1 MKRLGLT
8 PGLDGKTVIVQGL
21 GNVGYH
27 AAKFLQEGGAVIVG
41 IAEYEGAIYNPKGLD
56 VDTVFQQRRERGSI
70 LKVDG
75 GEKIEETTK
84 LLEYPCDILV
94 PAALENQITME
105 NVHRIQAKIIGE
117 AANGP
122 VTSDA
127 NKVLREKGVMIIPD
141 MYLNAGGVTVSY
153 FEWLKNISHVRF
165 GRMGKRF
172 EKRIN
177 TEMLRA
183 IEKLTGK
190 TFDQEIFDRIATGA
204 DEADLVN
211 SGLEETMVN
220 AYWEIRNIQ
229 QRHEDKIDL
238 RTAAFIDAI
247 EKVAR
252 SYYELGIF
260 P

>member
-1 MKRLGLT
+1 M
-8 PGLDGKTVIVQGL
+8 
-21 GNVGYH
+21 
-27 AAKFLQEGGAVIVG
+27 
-41 IAEYEGAIYNPKGLD
+41 
-56 VDTVFQQRRERGSI
+56 
-70 LKVDG
+70 
-75 GEKIEETTK
+75 
-84 LLEYPCDILV
+84 
-94 PAALENQITME
+94 
-105 NVHRIQAKIIGE
+105 
-117 AANGP
+117 
-122 VTSDA
+122 
-127 NKVLREKGVMIIPD
+127 
-141 MYLNAGGVTVSY
+141 SY
-153 FEWLKNISHVRF
+153 FAWLKNISHVRF

-177 TEMLRA
+177 TEMLHA

-190 TFDQEIFDRIATGA
+190 KFDQDIFERIATGA
-204 DEADLVN
+204 DEKDLVN